1 MNNVI
6 PDWLTGVLPVLPTPF
21 TPDDE
26 VDFHTV
32 PRLVEFAKRCGV
44 RTVVTPAFGS
54 EFYKL
59 DGSERQRV
67 IEAVVAQA
75 QARSLRVVVQC
86 NHTTPR
92 LAARLAGEAKSLG
105 AAAVSTAL
113 PRAFAAG
120 ENQLL
125 DYARRVCDATDLP
138 VIVQDWNPGGGT
150 ADAEFFIAL
159 HQHCANFRVA
169 KLEEPGIGDTV
180 QTIIRETG
188 GRVGVLSGWGGSYAV
203 QLHGAGICG
212 LMPGLSLAD
221 VFVRL
226 WSKLN
231 DDEVELALNEF
242 SQIAPYLQFSLQ
254 NFEQFHHAEKHVL
267 WRRGALANPFVRPV
281 TVELD
286 ANSRSYLELLT
297 KNLLAILEHASSGA
311 SFNAPEANQK

>member
-26 VDFHTV
+26 VDYTSI
-32 PRLVEFAKRCGV
+32 PRLVDFAKRCGV

-59 DGSERQRV
+59 DGGERQPV
-67 IEAVVAQA
+67 IETAVTAAHLQ
-75 QARSLRVVVQC
+75 SLRVVVQC

-92 LAARLAGEAKSLG
+92 LAARLAAEAKSLG
-105 AAAVSTAL
+105 ASAVSTAL
-113 PRAFAAG
+113 PRAFAAS

-138 VIVQDWNPGGGT
+138 VIVQDWNPGGRT
-150 ADAEFFIAL
+150 ADAGFFITL
-159 HQHCANFRVA
+159 HQHCANFRLA
-169 KLEEPGIGDTV
+169 KLEEPGISDTV
-180 QTIIRETG
+180 GRIIRETS

-203 QLHGAGICG
+203 QLHSAGICG

-221 VFVRL
+221 VFVHL
-226 WSKLN
+226 WSKL
-231 DDEVELALNEF
+231 DAGDVQSALNDF

-254 NFEQFHHAEKHVL
+254 TFEQFHHAEKHVL
-267 WRRGALANPFVRPV
+267 WKRGALENPFVRPV

-286 ANSRSYLELLT
+286 ADSRRYLETLTHGLLEFLGHDSANIPST
-297 KNLLAILEHASSGA
+297 NPQLLG
-311 SFNAPEANQK
+311 N

>member
-1 MNNVI
+1 MSDAI

-26 VDFHTV
+26 VDYTSI
-32 PRLVEFAKRCGV
+32 PRLVEFAKHGGV

-59 DGSERQRV
+59 DSGERQRV
-67 IEAVVAQA
+67 IETAVTAAQL
-75 QARSLRVVVQC
+75 QSLRVVVQC

-105 AAAVSTAL
+105 ASAVSTAL
-113 PRAFAAG
+113 PRAFAAS

-125 DYARRVCDATDLP
+125 DYARHVCDATDLP
-138 VIVQDWNPGGGT
+138 VIVQDWNPGGRT
-150 ADAEFFIAL
+150 ADAGFFITL
-159 HQHCANFRVA
+159 HKHCTNLRLA
-169 KLEEPGIGDTV
+169 KLEEPGISDTV
-180 QTIIRETG
+180 NRIIRETS

-212 LMPGLSLAD
+212 LMPGLALAD
-221 VFVRL
+221 FFVYV
-226 WSKLN
+226 WSLLN
-231 DDEVELALNEF
+231 SGRVLEALNNF

-254 NFEQFHHAEKHVL
+254 TFEQFHQVEKHVL
-267 WRRGALANPFVRPV
+267 WKRGALKNPFVRPV

-286 ANSRSYLELLT
+286 EDSRRYLDLLT
-297 KNLLAILEHASSGA
+297 QALLRFLDRLDSGDKFASSVKE
-311 SFNAPEANQK
+311 NK

>member
-26 VDFHTV
+26 VDLPAV
-32 PRLVEFAKRCGV
+32 PQLVEFAKWCGV

-59 DGSERQRV
+59 DGGERQRV
-67 IEAVVAQA
+67 IETVVAQA
-75 QARSLRVVVQC
+75 QPRSLRVVVQC
-86 NHTTPR
+86 NHSTPR

-105 AAAVSTAL
+105 ASAVSTAL
-113 PRAFAAG
+113 PRAFAAS

-138 VIVQDWNPGGGT
+138 VIVQDWNPGGRT

-159 HQHCANFRVA
+159 HKHCANFRLA

-180 QTIIRETG
+180 RKIVSATG

-226 WSKLN
+226 WSKL
-231 DDEVELALNEF
+231 DASDVQSALNDF

-297 KNLLAILEHASSGA
+297 KNLLAFIERASNGA
-311 SFNAPEANQK
+311 SFNAPESSRK